1 MKLIII
7 QARMGSKRLPGK
19 VLRKIDKRPML
30 AYQLERVKLAKN
42 YDSLVVATTELEKDK
57 LIVEFCKKNK
67 VNFFLGDEKNVLKR
81 FYDCAL
87 FYNAKTIIRLTA
99 DCPLVDSKVI
109 DRVIELYEEK
119 KVDYAANTI
128 PPNTRKWPDGSDVEV
143 FSFKVL
149 KEAFEKATS
158 LPDKE
163 HVTFYIWKNSKFKTI
178 QLDNNVNWSKF
189 RYTVDYEEDFLL
201 VKKIFKEIKQKK
213 IFGTTA
219 EIVNLIKQKFDVNI
233 KKKELE
239 FGYGW
244 KQKL

>member
-19 VLRKIDKRPML
+19 VLRKIDKRPLL
-30 AYQLERVKLAKN
+30 AYQLERVKLAEN
-42 YDSLVVATTELEKDK
+42 YDNLVVATTELEKDK

-67 VNFFLGDEKNVLKR
+67 VDFFLGDENNVLKR

-109 DRVIELYEEK
+109 DKVIDLYEENN
-119 KVDYAANTI
+119 VDYAANTI

-149 KEAFEKATS
+149 KEAFEKVTS

-163 HVTFYIWKNSKFKTI
+163 HVTFYIWKNSKYKTI

>member
-30 AYQLERVKLAKN
+30 AYQLERVKLAEN
-42 YDSLVVATTELEKDK
+42 YDNLVVATTELEKDK

-67 VNFFLGDEKNVLKR
+67 VDFFLGDENNVLKR

-109 DRVIELYEEK
+109 DKVIDLYDENN
-119 KVDYAANTI
+119 VDYAANTI

-149 KEAFEKATS
+149 KEAFEKVTS

-163 HVTFYIWKNSKFKTI
+163 HVTFYIWKNSKYKTI

-201 VKKIFKEIKQKK
+201 VKK
-213 IFGTTA
+213 TVTC
-219 EIVNLIKQKFDVNI
+219 
-233 KKKELE
+233 
-239 FGYGW
+239 
-244 KQKL
+244 

>member
-1 MKLIII
+1 M
-7 QARMGSKRLPGK
+7 
-19 VLRKIDKRPML
+19 
-30 AYQLERVKLAKN
+30 
-42 YDSLVVATTELEKDK
+42 
-57 LIVEFCKKNK
+57 
-67 VNFFLGDEKNVLKR
+67 
-81 FYDCAL
+81 
-87 FYNAKTIIRLTA
+87 TA
-99 DCPLVDSKVI
+99 DCPLVDSRVI
-109 DRVIELYEEK
+109 DRGIDLYEK
-119 KVDYAANTI
+119 HKVDYAANTI

-143 FSFKVL
+143 FSFRAL
-149 KEAFEKATS
+149 KEAFEKVKS

-201 VKKIFKEIKQKK
+201 VKKIIKEIKQKK
-213 IFGTTA
+213 IIGTTA
-219 EIVNLIKQKFDVNI
+219 EIVNLIKKKFDVNI

>member
-1 MKLIII
+1 
-7 QARMGSKRLPGK
+7 MGSKRLPGK
-19 VLRKIDKRPML
+19 VLRKIDKRPLL
-30 AYQLERVKLAKN
+30 AYQLERVKLAEN
-42 YDSLVVATTELEKDK
+42 YDNLVVATTELEKDK

-67 VNFFLGDEKNVLKR
+67 VDFFLGDENNVLKR

-109 DRVIELYEEK
+109 DKVIDLYEENN
-119 KVDYAANTI
+119 VDYAANTI

-149 KEAFEKATS
+149 KEAFEKVTS

-163 HVTFYIWKNSKFKTI
+163 HVTFYIWKNSKYKTI

>member
-19 VLRKIDKRPML
+19 VLRKINNRPL
-30 AYQLERVKLAKN
+30 LGYQIERVKLAKN
-42 YDSLVVATTELEKDK
+42 YDNLVVATTELEKDK
-57 LIVEFCKKNK
+57 LIVEFCKKNN
-67 VNFFLGDEKNVLKR
+67 VDFFLGDEKNVLKR
-81 FYDCAL
+81 FYDCASY
-87 FYNAKTIIRLTA
+87 YNAKTIIRLTA
-99 DCPLVDSKVI
+99 DCPLVDGKVVDKVI
-109 DRVIELYEEK
+109 DLYEK
-119 KVDYAANTI
+119 NKVDYAANTI

-143 FSFKVL
+143 FSFKAL

-158 LPDKE
+158 FPDKE

-178 QLDNNVNWSKF
+178 QLDNYVNWSKF

-201 VKKIFKEIKQKK
+201 VKKIFKEIKQKN

-219 EIVNLIKQKFDVNI
+219 EIINLIKQKFDTNI

>member
-30 AYQLERVKLAKN
+30 AYQLERVKLAEN
-42 YDSLVVATTELEKDK
+42 YDNLVVATTELEKDK

-67 VNFFLGDEKNVLKR
+67 VDFFLGDENNVLKR

-109 DRVIELYEEK
+109 DKVIDLYDENN
-119 KVDYAANTI
+119 VDYAANTI

-149 KEAFEKATS
+149 KEAFEKVTS

-163 HVTFYIWKNSKFKTI
+163 HVTFYIWKNSKYKTI

-213 IFGTTA
+213 IYGTTA

>member
-30 AYQLERVKLAKN
+30 AYQLERVKLAEN
-42 YDSLVVATTELEKDK
+42 YDNLVVATTELEKDK

-67 VNFFLGDEKNVLKR
+67 VDFFLGDENNVLKR

-109 DRVIELYEEK
+109 DKVIDLYEENN
-119 KVDYAANTI
+119 VDYAANTI

-149 KEAFEKATS
+149 KEAFEKVTS

-163 HVTFYIWKNSKFKTI
+163 HVTFYIWKNSKYKTI

>member
-19 VLRKIDKRPML
+19 VLRKINNRPL
-30 AYQLERVKLAKN
+30 LGYQIERVKLAKN
-42 YDSLVVATTELEKDK
+42 YDNLVVATTELEKDK
-57 LIVEFCKKNK
+57 LIVEYCKKNK
-67 VNFFLGDEKNVLKR
+67 VDFFLGDENNVLKR
-81 FYDCAL
+81 FYKCAL

-99 DCPLVDSKVI
+99 DCPLVDSRVI
-109 DRVIELYEEK
+109 DRVIDLYEK
-119 KVDYAANTI
+119 HKVDYAANTI

-143 FSFKVL
+143 FSFRAL
-149 KEAFEKATS
+149 KEAFEKVKS

-201 VKKIFKEIKQKK
+201 VKKILKEIKQKK
-213 IFGTTA
+213 IIGTTA
-219 EIVNLIKQKFDVNI
+219 EIVNLIKKKFDVNI